1 MSLHLLQIRLKKL
14 FFLLRYPRLIRAL
27 IQYRLF
33 AAVEHAAIIGS
44 QFSTI
49 VDIGANKGQFTLA
62 CRALSPASKIIS
74 FEPLPNVAARF
85 AEFFKDDQ
93 SVRLYRAAIGPF
105 QGQEL
110 MHLSAKDDS
119 SSLLPMGDAQVKA
132 FPGTEEVGTIHV
144 DVAPLD
150 HFLKLSDISAP
161 ALLKID
167 VQGYEYEVLLGCES
181 LIASFDH
188 VYCECSFLELYTGQ
202 KLVDSIADWL
212 YRHGFRLAGVY
223 NISYAKS
230 GKAIQA
236 DFMFERMS
244 ESLPS

>member
-1 MSLHLLQIRLKKL
+1 MSLHLLQILFKKL
-14 FFLLRYPRLIRAL
+14 IIILRYPRLIQAL
-27 IQYRLF
+27 IRSRLF
-33 AAVEHAAIIGS
+33 ASVEHAAIIGS
-44 QFSTI
+44 EFSTI

-62 CRALSPASKIIS
+62 CRALSPASKIVS
-74 FEPLPNVAARF
+74 FEPLPNAAAKF
-85 AEFFKDDQ
+85 AEFFSDDQ
-93 SVRLYRAAIGPF
+93 SVKLYRAAIGPF

-110 MHLSAKDDS
+110 MHISAKDDS
-119 SSLLPMGDAQVKA
+119 SSLLPMGGEQVKA

-150 HFLKLSDISAP
+150 HFLKSSDISAP

-181 LIASFDH
+181 LISSFDH

-202 KLVDSIADWL
+202 KLVDSISNWL
-212 YRHGFRLAGVY
+212 YQHEFRLTGVY
-223 NISYAKS
+223 NISYAQS

-236 DFMFERMS
+236 DFMFERTRDF
-244 ESLPS
+244 LPA